1 MQCWLHAAGHLCFA
15 SHKRL
20 HRWSTITMLFH
31 SEITSAISGYLP
43 PGNRHLHLA
52 AATLQCH
59 SVGFHRLGHLTVRAP
74 HFRLAPIS
82 TSQPQTLPSDCVW
95 VAMGPTLCSRNLLAQ
110 GAVITFR
117 QCHWIFKQLLA
128 QEGTASCKCTHHQNN
143 PLADILKL
151 SVGHLSKG

>member
-20 HRWSTITMLFH
+20 HWWSTITMLFH

-52 AATLQCH
+52 AAPLLCH
-59 SVGFHRLGHLTVRAP
+59 SVGFHRLGLLTVQAP
-74 HFRLAPIS
+74 HFRLASIS

-117 QCHWIFKQLLA
+117 QCHWILQAIACSGRYCLMQMHTSSDHPFGPSYA
-128 QEGTASCKCTHHQNN
+128 PH
-143 PLADILKL
+143 
-151 SVGHLSKG
+151 SVPSAKD

>member
-1 MQCWLHAAGHLCFA
+1 MQCWLHASGHLCFA

-20 HRWSTITMLFH
+20 HWWSTITMLFQ

-43 PGNRHLHLA
+43 PGNRHLHL
-52 AATLQCH
+52 
-59 SVGFHRLGHLTVRAP
+59 TVQAP
-74 HFRLAPIS
+74 HFRLASIS

-117 QCHWIFKQLLA
+117 QCHWILQAIACSGRYCLMQMHTSSDHPFGPSYA
-128 QEGTASCKCTHHQNN
+128 PH
-143 PLADILKL
+143 
-151 SVGHLSKG
+151 SVPSAKD